1 MKDEVIF
8 VDKICKCSVAS
19 EAVMEADAVPLEVA
33 PTSEMA
39 PVLLAEIQSR
49 NRERWELTDETPLG
63 QPKVLDSERKASEA
77 SFFLSARFFKHTL
90 FNARVL
96 ALFFF
101 KRKHFECTLI
111 RAHAF
116 WVHTFM
122 SARFFQRTLL
132 RMPPFLPFFF
142 CAHSF

>member
-63 QPKVLDSERKASEA
+63 QPKVLNSERKCERSELFWVHA
-77 SFFLSARFFKHTL
+77 FLSTCFFVGRLFESTLLLVYAIWAHAFLSARL
-90 FNARVL
+90 F
-96 ALFFF
+96 
-101 KRKHFECTLI
+101 
-111 RAHAF
+111 
-116 WVHTFM
+116 
-122 SARFFQRTLL
+122 
-132 RMPPFLPFFF
+132 
-142 CAHSF
+142 